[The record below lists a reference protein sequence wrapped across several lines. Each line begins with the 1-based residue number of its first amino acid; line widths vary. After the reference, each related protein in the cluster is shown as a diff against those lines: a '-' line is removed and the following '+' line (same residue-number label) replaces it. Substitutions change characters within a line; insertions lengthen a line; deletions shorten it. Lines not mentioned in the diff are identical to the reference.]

1 MGVPGFF
8 SWLMRNYKERKFIV
22 QDLPRKAKILYIDSN
37 CLFHP
42 QCFKILDSFSNLNNL
57 DKLENNMFR
66 RILNYVDY
74 LVGYVNPEIVYMSVD
89 GVAPLAKISQQRKRR
104 FKSIE
109 DNLAKEAIK
118 TKHNVEF
125 NNIWSN
131 TKITPGTIFMEKLH
145 NKIITH
151 LKEKSKKN
159 TNTKYIYSSYHTVGE
174 GEHKI
179 LDDIR
184 NRSVTSDNK
193 NKEDIYVIYG
203 LDADLFFLSMA
214 SQKENIYLL
223 RESSH
228 LDGNVRK
235 YDLFDP
241 IDDVSE
247 DLKYVSIDLTKACY
261 NKQIINI
268 LNKKLESINKDNESK
283 EIKINFENKD
293 FINDFI
299 FLCYLLGNDFLP
311 HIPSIDIKKNG
322 LDFLLDCYSEVY
334 IKTQL
339 NLVSLKSNRKIKIN
353 YIVLTEILRICSLK
367 ESYYFSKI
375 LPEFVELHDRKKC
388 PFDDDYNR
396 EVWELDHIK
405 NIKVKNNVNL
415 GVGKPEEWKY
425 RYYNNYFGKLKEY
438 DLEGVTSIKDE
449 KYKLLVHDLCKN
461 YFEGLEWV
469 SKYYFEGCPSWLWQY
484 RYTHSPFVSDLYFF
498 LKHNFV
504 EVKFKKDSPLEPCVQ
519 LLSVLPPACYKE
531 LPKKYQKLV
540 TDNTSP
546 IKDMFPETDTIE
558 IDYLYKDQLW
568 ECVPMIPYLNV
579 TRIKEECAK
588 HKLSKDEEVLNKIFG
603 DIVI

>member
-8 SWLMRNYKERKFIV
+8 SWLMRNYKQRKFIM
-22 QDLPRKAKILYIDSN
+22 QELPKKAKILYIDSN

-42 QCFKILDSFSNLNNL
+42 QCFKILDNFPNLNNL
-57 DKLENNMFR
+57 DKLENNMFKR
-66 RILNYVDY
+66 VLNYVDY
-74 LVGYVNPEIVYMSVD
+74 LIGYVNPEIVYMSVD

-118 TKHNVEF
+118 TKYNIEF
-125 NNIWSN
+125 NNTWSN
-131 TKITPGTIFMEKLH
+131 TKITPGTVFMEKLH
-145 NKIITH
+145 NRIISH

-159 TNTKYIYSSYHTVGE
+159 TNVKYIYSSYHTVGE

-184 NRSVTSDNK
+184 DRTLSSD

-223 RESSH
+223 RESSQ
-228 LDGNVRK
+228 LDGSAHK
-235 YDLFDP
+235 HELFDP
-241 IDDVSE
+241 IDDVAE

-261 NKQIINI
+261 NRQIINI
-268 LNKKLESINKDNESK
+268 INKKIETINKDNESNQ
-283 EIKINFENKD
+283 IKINIENKN

-322 LDFLLDCYSEVY
+322 LDFLLDCYSEVF

-339 NLVSLKSNRKIKIN
+339 NLVNFKSNNKIKIN

-367 ESYYFSKI
+367 ESYYFAKI
-375 LPEFVELHDRKKC
+375 LPEFTEMRNRKKC
-388 PFDDDYNR
+388 PFDEDYAK
-396 EVWELDHIK
+396 ESWELENIK
-405 NIKVKNNVNL
+405 NIKVVDNVQL

-425 RYYNNYFGKLKEY
+425 RYYKNYFGKLQEY
-438 DLEGVTSIKDE
+438 ELDKCKSVKDDNYKNLIK
-449 KYKLLVHDLCKN
+449 DLCKN

-484 RYTHSPFVSDLYFF
+484 RYTHSPFVSDLYFY
-498 LKHNFV
+498 LKNNFV
-504 EVKFKKDSPLEPCVQ
+504 EVKFNKDYPLEPCVQ

-540 TDNTSP
+540 TESTSP
-546 IKDMFPETDTIE
+546 IIDMFPDTSKIE
-558 IDYLYKDQLW
+558 IDYLHKDQLW

-579 TRIKEECAK
+579 ERIKEECAK
-588 HKLSKDEEVLNKIFG
+588 YKLSKEEEILNKLSGNIIF
-603 DIVI
+603 